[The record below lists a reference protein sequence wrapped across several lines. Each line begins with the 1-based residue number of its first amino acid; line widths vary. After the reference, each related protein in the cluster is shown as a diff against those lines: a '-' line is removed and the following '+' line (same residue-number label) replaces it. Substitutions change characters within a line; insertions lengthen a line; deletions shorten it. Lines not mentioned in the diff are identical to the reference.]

1 MLKGCF
7 GVMKFSLGEGQR
19 SRLVRL
25 LNVILLCLVVFE
37 AVSLAC
43 WLLIPFFPSVF
54 NTHEEGFVSAVLNSE
69 AWLFYSSVALAPVFV
84 VLMLFSWVPR
94 LLAWLGEVYAGRRW
108 QQGRVVFT
116 VGMRKLSVDG
126 LLAYVHSA
134 LNMVFEPVKKSSR
147 RRWLILALAVIL
159 ALSIEAYPHLP
170 AVNPSGRTIGV
181 DVKAYAT
188 WLTDMNNSGGLSN
201 AFSLVFFNL
210 TDRSLGVF
218 LMYLGWKAVG
228 VSAWQAV
235 EFLPLLLSPLLVL
248 ATFFF
253 MRKAGFNFWAASLAS
268 LFAAFSFHATIG
280 TFGGF
285 LSNWLGLLFVYLSL
299 GFLLWSMKE
308 LSWLLLGVSVGLQIA
323 LLFVHLYTW
332 EVIMAVLAVF
342 FLIDLVKW
350 VRSRRENREVKMIF
364 AGLAANVLARLVSS
378 MILSVGLGSVGAAAI
393 SGESLSL
400 LHFQNFWSI
409 LQNSLWRELG
419 ISFMNPLLFSLAV
432 LGAVAVSFRNE
443 LAPRFLTAYVA
454 AVAAPFVFGDSVVQT
469 RLLYDLP
476 VHLFSLL
483 GLALIL
489 KLVEGLLK
497 SRDAKK
503 PEWLL
508 LALVILA
515 NLNYA
520 FRCSNY
526 LAQNA
531 L

>member
-1 MLKGCF
+1 
-7 GVMKFSLGEGQR
+7 
-19 SRLVRL
+19 
-25 LNVILLCLVVFE
+25 
-37 AVSLAC
+37 
-43 WLLIPFFPSVF
+43 
-54 NTHEEGFVSAVLNSE
+54 
-69 AWLFYSSVALAPVFV
+69 
-84 VLMLFSWVPR
+84 
-94 LLAWLGEVYAGRRW
+94 
-108 QQGRVVFT
+108 
-116 VGMRKLSVDG
+116 
-126 LLAYVHSA
+126 
-134 LNMVFEPVKKSSR
+134 
-147 RRWLILALAVIL
+147 
-159 ALSIEAYPHLP
+159 
-170 AVNPSGRTIGV
+170 
-181 DVKAYAT
+181 
-188 WLTDMNNSGGLSN
+188 
-201 AFSLVFFNL
+201 
-210 TDRSLGVF
+210 
-218 LMYLGWKAVG
+218 
-228 VSAWQAV
+228 
-235 EFLPLLLSPLLVL
+235 
-248 ATFFF
+248 
-253 MRKAGFNFWAASLAS
+253 
-268 LFAAFSFHATIG
+268 
-280 TFGGF
+280 
-285 LSNWLGLLFVYLSL
+285 
-299 GFLLWSMKE
+299 
-308 LSWLLLGVSVGLQIA
+308 
-323 LLFVHLYTW
+323 
-332 EVIMAVLAVF
+332 
-342 FLIDLVKW
+342 
-350 VRSRRENREVKMIF
+350 MIF

>member
-1 MLKGCF
+1 
-7 GVMKFSLGEGQR
+7 MKFSFADGQR
-19 SRLVRL
+19 LRLVRL
-25 LNVILLCLVVFE
+25 LNVVLLCLVVFE
-37 AVSLAC
+37 AISLAC

-69 AWLFYSSVALAPVFV
+69 AWLFYSTVALTPVFV
-84 VLMLFSWVPR
+84 ALMLFSWVPR
-94 LLAWLGEVYAGRRW
+94 LLVWLGEVYAGRRW

-116 VGMRKLSVDG
+116 VGMRKLSVDRP
-126 LLAYVHSA
+126 LAYMRSA
-134 LNMVFEPVKKSSR
+134 LNMAFEPMKESSK
-147 RRWLILALAVIL
+147 RRWLILALAVTL
-159 ALSIEAYPHLP
+159 ALSIEVYPHLP

-188 WLTDMNNSGGLSN
+188 WLTDMNNSGSLSN
-201 AFSLVFFNL
+201 AFSFAFFNL

-218 LMYLGWKAVG
+218 LMYLGWKALG

-268 LFAAFSFHATIG
+268 LFAAFSFHATAG

-285 LSNWLGLLFVYLSL
+285 LSNWLGLLFLYLSL
-299 GFLLWSMKE
+299 GFLLWALKE
-308 LSWLLLGVSVGLQIA
+308 LSWLLLGAAVGLQIA

-332 EVIMAVLAVF
+332 EVIIAVLAVF
-342 FLIDLVKW
+342 FLIDLVKR
-350 VRSRRENREVKMIF
+350 VRSQHENREARMIF
-364 AGLAANVLARLVSS
+364 VGLAVNALARLTSS
-378 MILSVGLGSVGAAAI
+378 MVLGVGLESVGATTI
-393 SGESLSL
+393 SVESLSFFHL
-400 LHFQNFWSI
+400 QNFWSI
-409 LQNSLWRELG
+409 LGHSLWRELG

-432 LGAVAVSFRNE
+432 LGVVAVNFRNE
-443 LAPRFLTAYVA
+443 LAPRLLTVYVA
-454 AVAAPFVFGDSVVQT
+454 AVAVPFVLGDSVVQT

-476 VHLFSLL
+476 VHLFSVL

-503 PEWLL
+503 LEWLL

-520 FRCSNY
+520 FRCSTY